1 MPERQIQEYLFQ
13 RIKEKIPA
21 GASLV
26 EVIAEKLHVSQDSA
40 YRRIRGETQIVLDE
54 AKILCQAYNIS
65 LDQLLNFDKRSVV
78 FDNVVLGATTLN
90 FTTYLTGILYELNE
104 LDTHQKKSIT
114 YITNDLPFFYQFVY
128 QPLFAFRYFFWM
140 KTMVQDPA
148 FVQRKF
154 SLDCLPQET
163 ETLGK
168 NVLSVY
174 SRIPSTEI
182 WNTESINGTLSQIAY
197 YLEAGIMIK
206 DDAVKVW
213 EALRKTIEH
222 LQLQAEWGRK
232 FLPGEN
238 PNTKKE
244 NFRLFH
250 NRVGLGDNTIL
261 TTRDESKKLY
271 LNYDALSY
279 MTTTDE
285 AFCNTVY
292 QQLQTITQRSTLIS
306 VVSEKQRNIFFN
318 VLYSKFPLLD
328 STKVKLVL

>member
-13 RIKEKIPA
+13 RIKEMLPA

-40 YRRIRGETQIVLDE
+40 YRRIRGETLIVLEE
-54 AKILCQAYNIS
+54 AKILCQEYNIS
-65 LDQLLNFDKRSVV
+65 LDQLLSLDKKSVV
-78 FDNVVLGATTLN
+78 FDNIVLGATTLN
-90 FTTYLTGILYELNE
+90 FTSYLTGILHELNE
-104 LDTHQKKSIT
+104 LDAHQQKSIT
-114 YITNDLPFFYQFVY
+114 YITNDLPFFYQFFY

-140 KTMVQDPA
+140 KTIVQDPA
-148 FVQRKF
+148 FSQQKF
-154 SLDCLPQET
+154 SLDCLPPAT
-163 ETLGK
+163 EALGK
-168 NVLSVY
+168 KVLEVY

-197 YLEAGIMIK
+197 YLEAGVMVK

-222 LQLQAEWGRK
+222 LQLQAEWGCK

-238 PNTKKE
+238 HQTKKE

-261 TTRDESKKLY
+261 TTKDESKKLY

-285 AFCNTVY
+285 AFCNVVH
-292 QQLQTITQRSTLIS
+292 QQLQTIMRRSTLIS
-306 VVSEKQRNIFFN
+306 VVSEKQRNMFFN
-318 VLYSKFPLLD
+318 VHYSKFPVFD
-328 STKVKLVL
+328 STKVKFVL